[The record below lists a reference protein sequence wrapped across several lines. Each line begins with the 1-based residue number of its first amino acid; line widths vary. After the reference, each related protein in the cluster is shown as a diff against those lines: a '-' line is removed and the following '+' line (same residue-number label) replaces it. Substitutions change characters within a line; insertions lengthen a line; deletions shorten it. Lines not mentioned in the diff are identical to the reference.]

1 MPRKRLLHHL
11 RLTIVLVFGVVV
23 GTIVGGIY
31 YINQTGVNDH
41 WRGRIAEELEN
52 IGVIADFESLR
63 IEPTR
68 GLVAGGVRIY
78 ADESREEVL
87 ATLEHLVIDVDKTK
101 LMRGNLRVNKVSLKK
116 AEISLPIDPDDPDGP
131 RVVMNDLQGDMLLP
145 DRNTVEARSVSGLV
159 AGIKLKLN
167 ARIWSKHLT
176 GKQPKPLK
184 EVRVA
189 RIKLIARIIQEINH
203 WSWPKGKPP
212 VLQLYLEGNV
222 DDPDSARLDF
232 TLTASELERDGVV
245 LTNIKISGDYKN
257 KMVTL
262 DKIELSDGA
271 GKISAKADFYPATRT
286 GRFEANSTLHV
297 QMLARKV
304 FGIDI
309 LKQVTFSRPPEI
321 KCTGSI
327 VLDENFKPDIQVTG
341 HAAINNFTCL
351 GARFKKLQTD
361 VSSHGYDL
369 FLTDLTA
376 THDEGELKGRVLLKD
391 ETVRF
396 EAESTLPPSTYIAFI
411 RGSPIE
417 KALQDAN
424 FDPKSKVSISAKGT
438 INRNNVT
445 EWDAAGK
452 ADFRH
457 FSYMDVP
464 MHQLSGKFEMS
475 NLRSKFS
482 NVQANLDYSDY
493 WLRRRHGGP
502 ASARTTVDSIIIDRT
517 DQTVR
522 LNNIRTTAWPAPIV
536 KLFAAGVAKHIEDYR
551 FHRPPNLIADGVFGL
566 KNNDSRTNFRIDVRS
581 PGSMN
586 YDFLGEPLTLQRLR
600 SRVRIRHD
608 RVEVT
613 GLSFHTFQGPA
624 SGSITVR
631 TNLKKPSYRGEFQW
645 SRLHLKDI
653 GRLYKFDNA
662 ERGLLTGRLDFT
674 GQGDNMRMFNGKGS
688 LGLER
693 GNLFSVPMLGPISPL
708 IGAVLGKKRNPI
720 RQQAEDA
727 SCTYVIRRGVVH
739 SNDFL
744 ATTRSL
750 KFTGEGQIDLQQKQ
764 INLLVRMNARGLFS
778 VLSLPLRPFMGL
790 FQFQGTGA
798 VMNPRWRT
806 VMFTNP
812 ARGKKDPIFRK
823 PPKARVIQE

>member
-1 MPRKRLLHHL
+1 MRRKRLLHYL
-11 RLTIVLVFGVVV
+11 RLVIVLVVGVLV
-23 GTIVGGIY
+23 GSVIGGIY

-41 WRGRIAEELEN
+41 WRGRIAQELEN

-68 GLVAGGVRIY
+68 GLVAGGVRVY
-78 ADESREEVL
+78 ADESREDIL

-101 LMRGNLRVNKVSLKK
+101 LMRGILRVNKVSLKK
-116 AEISLPIDPDDPDGP
+116 AEISLPIDPDDPEGP
-131 RVVMNDLQGDMLLP
+131 RVIMNDLRGDMLLP

-159 AGIKLKLN
+159 AGIELEMD

-176 GKQPKPLK
+176 GRQPKPLK

-189 RIKLIARIIQEINH
+189 RIKLIARIIQEIQH
-203 WSWPKGKPP
+203 WHWPQGEPP
-212 VLQLYLEGNV
+212 LLQLYLEGNV
-222 DDPDSARLDF
+222 DNPDSARLDF
-232 TLTASELERDGVV
+232 TLTANELERDGVV
-245 LTNIKISGDYKN
+245 LKDVRISGDYKN

-262 DKIELSDGA
+262 DEIKLSDGA
-271 GKISAKADFYPATRT
+271 GRISAKADFHPATRS
-286 GRFEANSTLHV
+286 GRFEADSSLHV
-297 QMLARKV
+297 QMLARKL
-304 FGIDI
+304 FGLDI
-309 LKQVTFSRPPEI
+309 LTQITFSRPPKI
-321 KCTGSI
+321 HCTGSI
-327 VLDENFKPDIQVTG
+327 VLDEHFKPDVQVTG
-341 HAAINNFTCL
+341 HAEIDNFTCL
-351 GARFKKLQTD
+351 GVPFTKLTTD

-369 FLTDLTA
+369 FLTDLKA
-376 THDEGELKGRVLLKD
+376 SHAQGELEGRVLLKD

-396 EAESTLPPSTYIAFI
+396 EAESTLPPAAYLAFI
-411 RGSPIE
+411 RDSPIE
-417 KALQDAN
+417 KALDQAE
-424 FDPKSKVSISAKGT
+424 FHSTSKVHITAQGT
-438 INRNNVT
+438 INRSNFT
-445 EWDAAGK
+445 EWAASGH

-457 FSYMDVP
+457 FSYKEVP
-464 MHQLSGKFEMS
+464 MHQLSGQFDMT

-482 NVQANLDYSDY
+482 DIEANLDYSDY

-502 ASARTTVDSIIIDRT
+502 ASARATVDSITIDRT
-517 DQTVR
+517 EQTVR
-522 LNNIRTTAWPAPIV
+522 LKNIRTTAWPAPIV
-536 KLFAAGVAKHIEDYR
+536 KLFASRVAKHIETYR
-551 FHRPPNLIADGVFGL
+551 FHRPPHLVADGTFGL
-566 KNNDSRTNFRIDVRS
+566 KKGDARTNFRIDARS

-586 YDFLGEPLTLQRLR
+586 YDFLGKPLTLQRLR
-600 SRVRIRHD
+600 GRVRIRHD

-631 TNLKKPSYRGEFQW
+631 TNQKTPSYQGEFQW

-653 GRLYKFDNA
+653 GQLYKFNNA

-674 GQGDNMRMFNGKGS
+674 GQGNNMRMFNGKGS

-708 IGAVLGKKRNPI
+708 IGGVLGKRNPTN
-720 RQQAEDA
+720 QQAEDA
-727 SCTYVIRRGVVH
+727 SCTFLIRKGVVL

-750 KFTGEGQIDLQQKQ
+750 KFTGEGTIDLQQKE
-764 INLLVRMNARGLFS
+764 IDLLVRMNARGLFS

-790 FQFQGTGA
+790 FQFKGTGP
-798 VMNPRWRT
+798 VMTPRWRT
-806 VMFTNP
+806 VIFTNP

-823 PPKARVIQE
+823 PPKARVVPE